1 MTWITFERSGG
12 FLGQNIHLDLDLDT
26 IPAQEAL
33 KLMHQIQR
41 SDFFKLPENRDVQPG
56 PDEFLYAITVEA
68 GPARH
73 SIRASDSTMPEV
85 LRPLVDTLSA
95 IAIFS

>member
-12 FLGQNIHLDLDLDT
+12 FLGHSIHVNLDLDT

-33 KLMHQIQR
+33 RLLQQIQR
-41 SDFFKLPENRDVQPG
+41 SDFFNLPQNLAVQSG
-56 PDEFLYAITVEA
+56 PDEFLYAITVET
-68 GPARH
+68 GSSKH
-73 SIRASDSTMPEV
+73 SIRTTDTTMPES
-85 LRPLVDTLSA
+85 LRPMVDTLST

>member
-12 FLGQNIHLDLDLDT
+12 ILGQNIHLELDLDT

-33 KLMHQIQR
+33 RLMHQIQR
-41 SDFFKLPENRDVQPG
+41 SDFFKLPENLDVQAG
-56 PDEFLYAITVEA
+56 PDEFLYTITVESRLA
-68 GPARH
+68 DHR
-73 SIRASDSTMPEV
+73 IRTTDTEMPES
-85 LRPLVDTLSA
+85 LRPMVDTLST